1 MGVLGDRPYPL
12 KESIKEYLQELE
24 RRKAEESVTEEI
36 DAAQQAMTS
45 EDTSSATEE
54 VKEDRDK
61 SDVNESSN
69 IDDVNN
75 KK

>member
-36 DAAQQAMTS
+36 DAAQQAMAS
-45 EDTSSATEE
+45 EDTNSATEE
-54 VKEDRDK
+54 VKEDSEK

>member
-1 MGVLGDRPYPL
+1 MRVLGDRPYPL

-24 RRKAEESVTEEI
+24 RRNAEESVTEEI

-45 EDTSSATEE
+45 EESSSATEE
-54 VKEDRDK
+54 VKEDSGK
-61 SDVNESSN
+61 NDVNESSN